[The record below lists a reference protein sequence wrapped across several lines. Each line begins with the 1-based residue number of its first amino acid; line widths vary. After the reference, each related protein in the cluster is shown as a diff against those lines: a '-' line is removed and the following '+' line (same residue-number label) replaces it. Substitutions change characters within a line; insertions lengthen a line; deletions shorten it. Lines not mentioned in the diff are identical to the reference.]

1 MHILEKCKQGRGFL
15 AEGENIF
22 VIADFMKERCW
33 KTF

>member
-1 MHILEKCKQGRGFL
+1 MHILEECKHGRGFL

-33 KTF
+33 NTF